1 MAACDVA
8 LEYARERHDDIW
20 ARGATG
26 IKAEDANI
34 EERAARKVAEQ
45 IRDMALAH
53 DGPASADADDVVGFL
68 DAFATEALSRYGHE
82 AQLGMVRE
90 ELPEL
95 LVALARRDRGRATDA
110 DVIDECADA
119 LIVLWQ
125 LRHMLGAVQVDEV
138 VQQKIARQRAR
149 MGEP

>member
-1 MAACDVA
+1 MIPPWTKGACRLCGDEGYVTRSRSA
-8 LEYARERHDDIW
+8 PDGTEYTCAYCEGFEDGLGSSSELDIHAGSARL
-20 ARGATG
+20 GAT
-26 IKAEDANI
+26 
-34 EERAARKVAEQ
+34 VQ
-45 IRDMALAH
+45 TFAL
-53 DGPASADADDVVGFL
+53 
-68 DAFATEALSRYGHE
+68 EALSRYGHE

-95 LVALARRDRGRATDA
+95 LTALARRDRGRATDA

-138 VQQKIARQRAR
+138 VQRKIARQRAR